1 MRPVGRLAGA
11 VLLAALCT
19 AAGCGGGPPRPAGA
33 ERTLTY
39 CRVDG
44 LAETMEV
51 WEPSGGVARPVPA
64 VVDIHGGGWVLGDA
78 SLQSGTV
85 DWAVEHDIVGRG
97 WIFVSINYP
106 LAPAHRWPVQLQAAT
121 CAVRFLRAEAAT
133 LHVDGAHV
141 GVIGASA
148 GGHLA
153 AMVGLAGD
161 RPPFDRGEHPGEPS
175 TVQAVVDQYGPSD
188 LTSPVWAQSPA
199 LVRLSAEEFGV
210 PAGQPSPV
218 LAAASPVT
226 YVHAGA
232 PPFLVVQGAEDQ
244 IVPPSQSVELVHDLV
259 AAGGRATLLMVR
271 HAGHG
276 LAPSGGT
283 PSLSA
288 DQVGAIAARFLA
300 RALGG

>member
-1 MRPVGRLAGA
+1 MRPVGRLTGA
-11 VLLAALCT
+11 VLLAALCVV
-19 AAGCGGGPPRPAGA
+19 AGCGGPPRPAGT

-44 LAETMEV
+44 QSETMEV
-51 WEPSGGVARPVPA
+51 WEPSGGVPRRVPV

-78 SLQSGTV
+78 SLQPGTV
-85 DWAVEHDIVGRG
+85 DWTVEQDLVGRG
-97 WIFVSINYP
+97 WIFASINYP

-121 CAVRFLRAEAAT
+121 CAVRFLRAEATA
-133 LHVDGAHV
+133 LHLDGSHI

-153 AMVGLAGD
+153 AMLGLAGD
-161 RPPFDRGEHPGEPS
+161 RPPFDSGEYPGEPS
-175 TVQAVVDQYGPSD
+175 TVQAVVDEYGPSD

-199 LVRLSAEEFGV
+199 LVRLAAEEFGV

-226 YVHAGA
+226 YVHPGA
-232 PPFLVVQGAEDQ
+232 PPFLVVQGAEDTV
-244 IVPPSQSVELVHDLV
+244 VPAAQSVELVHDLV
-259 AAGGRATLLMVR
+259 AAGDRATLLMVR

-276 LAPSGGT
+276 LEPSGGT
-283 PSLSA
+283 PSPSA
-288 DQVGAIAARFLA
+288 DQVAAVAARFLV